1 MLTFGITTSTK
12 RASLSLHENEK
23 LLYEITEEVT
33 KTHSTTILA
42 QINELLEKS
51 NKKLENITDVVVS
64 VGPGSFTGVRIAIS
78 VVKGLFYSK
87 NVKVFEVNEL
97 DALAYQVIKDESSE
111 VGENSII
118 YSLID
123 SGKEKIYYGKY
134 RKLKENKLELIGN
147 QKVGKL
153 DNLIEEIKKDKI
165 FKNYIVGDAGLNY
178 IEKIVE
184 NLGNKVKFIEEKNMK
199 INSSTFYEMYKL
211 NVLKKVDLFILKPN
225 YLEKSQAERDKENGI

>member
-51 NKKLENITDVVVS
+51 NKNLEDITDVIVS

-97 DALAYQVIKDESSE
+97 DALAYQVIKDENSE

-134 RKLKENKLELIGN
+134 RKFRE
-147 QKVGKL
+147 
-153 DNLIEEIKKDKI
+153 
-165 FKNYIVGDAGLNY
+165 
-178 IEKIVE
+178 
-184 NLGNKVKFIEEKNMK
+184 
-199 INSSTFYEMYKL
+199 
-211 NVLKKVDLFILKPN
+211 
-225 YLEKSQAERDKENGI
+225 

>member
-12 RASLSLHENEK
+12 RASLSLHENDK
-23 LLYEITEEVT
+23 LLCEITEEVA
-33 KTHSTTILA
+33 KTHSITILA

-51 NKKLENITDVVVS
+51 NKKLEDITDVIVS

-78 VVKGLFYSK
+78 VVKGLFYGK
-87 NVKVFEVNEL
+87 NVEIFEVNEL

-111 VGENSII
+111 VEENNII

-134 RKLKENKLELIGN
+134 RKLKENKLELVGN

-153 DNLIEEIKKDKI
+153 DNLIEAIKDENDC
-165 FKNYIVGDAGLNY
+165 KNYIVGDAGLNY
-178 IEKIVE
+178 NEKITRD
-184 NLGNKVKFIEEKNMK
+184 LGNKVKFLEEKDMK
-199 INSSTFYEMYKL
+199 INASTFYEMYKM
-211 NVLKKVDLFILKPN
+211 NILKKVDLFVLKPN

>member
-12 RASLSLHENEK
+12 RASLSLHENDK
-23 LLYEITEEVT
+23 LLCEITEEVA

-51 NKKLENITDVVVS
+51 DKKLEDITNVIIS
-64 VGPGSFTGVRIAIS
+64 IGPGSFTGVRIAIS
-78 VVKGLFYSK
+78 VVKGLFYGK
-87 NVKVFEVNEL
+87 NVEIFEVNEL

-111 VGENSII
+111 VEEDNII

-134 RKLKENKLELIGN
+134 RKIKENKLELIGE
-147 QKVGKL
+147 QKVEKL
-153 DNLIEEIKKDKI
+153 DNLIEAIKGENNC
-165 FKNYIVGDAGLNY
+165 KNYIVGDAGLNY
-178 IEKIVE
+178 NEKITRD
-184 NLGNKVKFIEEKNMK
+184 LGNKIKFIEEKDMK
-199 INSSTFYEMYKL
+199 INASTFYEMYKL
-211 NVLKKVDLFILKPN
+211 NVLKKVDLFILKPD

>member
-12 RASLSLHENEK
+12 RASLSLHENDK
-23 LLYEITEEVT
+23 LLCEITEEVT

-51 NKKLENITDVVVS
+51 GKKLEDITNVIIS
-64 VGPGSFTGVRIAIS
+64 IGPGSFTGVRIAIS
-78 VVKGLFYSK
+78 VVKGLFYGK
-87 NVKVFEVNEL
+87 NVEIFEVNEL

-111 VGENSII
+111 VEEDNII

-134 RKLKENKLELIGN
+134 RKIKENKLELIGE
-147 QKVGKL
+147 QKVEKL
-153 DNLIEEIKKDKI
+153 DNLIEAIKGENNC
-165 FKNYIVGDAGLNY
+165 KNYIVGDAGLNY
-178 IEKIVE
+178 NEKITRD
-184 NLGNKVKFIEEKNMK
+184 LGNKIKFIEEKNMK
-199 INSSTFYEMYKL
+199 INASTFYEMYKL
-211 NVLKKVDLFILKPN
+211 NVLKKVDLFILKPD

>member
-12 RASLSLHENEK
+12 RASLSLHENDK
-23 LLYEITEEVT
+23 LICEITEEVA

-42 QINELLEKS
+42 QINQLLEKS
-51 NKKLENITDVVVS
+51 NKKLEDITDVIVS

-97 DALAYQVIKDESSE
+97 DVLAYQVIKDESSE
-111 VGENSII
+111 VEENNII

-134 RKLKENKLELIGN
+134 RKVKEKKLELLGN

-165 FKNYIVGDAGLNY
+165 SKNYIVGDAGVNY
-178 IEKIVE
+178 VEKIVE

-199 INSSTFYEMYKL
+199 INASVFYDMYKM
-211 NVLKKVDLFILKPN
+211 NILKKVDLFVLKPN